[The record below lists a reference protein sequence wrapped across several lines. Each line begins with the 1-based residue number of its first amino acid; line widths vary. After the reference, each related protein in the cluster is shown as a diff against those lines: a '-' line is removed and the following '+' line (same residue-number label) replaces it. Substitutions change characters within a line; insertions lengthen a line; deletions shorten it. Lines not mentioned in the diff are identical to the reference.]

1 MLTNQDYRAA
11 LLANYR
17 RMRRLGDPA
26 GMRTY
31 YCAKWQTKP
40 LPEDRATKLLRYAR
54 GQYTIYRADT
64 TARTAW
70 SLAWW
75 AARRYV

>member
-1 MLTNQDYRAA
+1 MLTNQDYRAC
-11 LLANYR
+11 LLHAYR
-17 RMRRLGDPA
+17 VFRRDGYAPRRA
-26 GMRTY
+26 Y
-31 YCAKWQTKP
+31 YRAKVVVKP

-75 AARRYV
+75 AARRYA